1 MTGNLLKAKFLH
13 FLTKLTSRLIY
24 FSVNEKKRHVK
35 RDNFGRAELNPN
47 ESDEN
52 RPGQGI

>member
-1 MTGNLLKAKFLH
+1 MSKNV
-13 FLTKLTSRLIY
+13 SW
-24 FSVNEKKRHVK
+24 K
-35 RDNFGRAELNPN
+35 RDNFDRAELNPN